1 MSLFD
6 ALRYPISNPP
16 TKEEF
21 ELLPADLLFNWL
33 QMTDWK
39 EYIPNGTNINS
50 LVDFYS
56 RKNPL
61 AYERDDILV
70 LKELSLLRQMI
81 KEYDDI

>member
-21 ELLPADLLFNWL
+21 ESLPSDLLFNWL

-50 LVDFYS
+50 LVEFYS
-56 RKNPL
+56 R
-61 AYERDDILV
+61 YERDNILV
-70 LKELSLLRQMI
+70 LKELAQLRKI
-81 KEYDDI
+81 IEDYEPL